1 MTSINGLFEET
12 SKEELIQKFFSV
24 EFTRFFNYYN
34 KSKNLA
40 TPDSR
45 GSDRDSDSGRDY
57 GGGDDSSRFF
67 INVGK
72 KDGYDWMVLKD
83 FLKDILDLGR
93 DDVFKVDVKESFS
106 FFNTDKSLQEKVLA
120 FFTDYKHEGRFVNV
134 EVSEDQGGGTSRN
147 KRRPSGGGGRRSEGD
162 FKPRGE
168 RRSGGDFNRNDRKSS
183 DASRPR
189 RSSGSGDN
197 SGPNRRDRRSGV
209 GVGEKS
215 SDSSFSRPKVS
226 RRRD

>member
-1 MTSINGLFEET
+1 
-12 SKEELIQKFFSV
+12 
-24 EFTRFFNYYN
+24 
-34 KSKNLA
+34 
-40 TPDSR
+40 
-45 GSDRDSDSGRDY
+45 
-57 GGGDDSSRFF
+57 
-67 INVGK
+67 
-72 KDGYDWMVLKD
+72 MVLKD

-134 EVSEDQGGGTSRN
+134 EVSKDQGGGTSRN